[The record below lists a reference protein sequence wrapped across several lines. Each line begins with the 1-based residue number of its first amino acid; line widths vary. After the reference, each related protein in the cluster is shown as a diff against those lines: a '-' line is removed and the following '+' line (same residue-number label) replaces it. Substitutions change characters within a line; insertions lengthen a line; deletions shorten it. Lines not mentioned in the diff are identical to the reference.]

1 MSLSH
6 VHRVDAGR
14 RELLHHRGR
23 AGVVAAGNHGLGV
36 RVDLVLLH
44 HEMAEV
50 LVRPLLVRVKGLEL
64 VEQLEDLLVGAVAER
79 AQERRRE
86 ELPAAAALVHEA
98 PHHVVRVEHD
108 LDPRAAVRDDAH
120 REERLAVR
128 VRRALRGDAGAA
140 VQLAHDHALRAVD
153 HERAVLRHHGDL
165 AEEHLLLAR
174 LVLVLQ
180 AERRVE
186 RLRVRLALAQR
197 LLVRELRRLEL
208 VLHEVQHVAA
218 VERLD
223 REDFVED
230 RLEALLLALR
240 GRHVLLEEVVVGLR
254 LDLDQVRRVVHVLQT
269 AEYLAFSFHWLTF
282 L

>member
-1 MSLSH
+1 M
-6 VHRVDAGR
+6 
-14 RELLHHRGR
+14 
-23 AGVVAAGNHGLGV
+23 
-36 RVDLVLLH
+36 
-44 HEMAEV
+44 
-50 LVRPLLVRVKGLEL
+50 K
-64 VEQLEDLLVGAVAER
+64 
-79 AQERRRE
+79 ERRRE

-108 LDPRAAVRDDAH
+108 LDPAAAVRDDAH

-153 HERAVLRHHGDL
+153 HERAVVRHHGDL

-180 AERRVE
+180 AERRVQ

-223 REDFVED
+223 WEDFVED
-230 RLEALLLALR
+230 RLEALLGALR
-240 GRHVLLEEVVVGLR
+240 GRHVLLEEVVVRLR
-254 LDLDQVRRVVHVLQT
+254 LNLNQVRRVVDVLQT
-269 AEYLAFSFHWLTF
+269 PEHLAFSFHWLTF
-282 L
+282 QFSLMLLLKFFLHRE